1 MKIID
6 CKQGSTEWSQARLGV
21 VTASEID
28 ALVTPLFKIKSG
40 QGVQTYLYQKL
51 AERIMGYAGKSGG
64 TWAMDQGNIIE
75 TVAVP
80 WYEFANDVEVRRV
93 GFCLADDGK
102 IGCSP
107 DGLVGDDGGLEVKSP
122 QPPRQIEYLLDGVVP
137 TEYMPQIQMSLY
149 VTGRAW
155 WDFVSFHRFLPPIVI
170 RVLPDDKAQAAIE
183 TALDG
188 FTKQFDAAYERIAA
202 MMAQTGRGE

>member
-1 MKIID
+1 MKIVD

-21 VTASEID
+21 ITASEID
-28 ALVTPLFKIKSG
+28 ALVTPLFKARSG
-40 QGVQTYLYQKL
+40 AGVKTYLYQKL

-75 TVAVP
+75 EVAVP
-80 WYEFANDVEVRRV
+80 WYVFTRDVKVQRV
-93 GFCLADDGK
+93 GFCVSADGR

-107 DGLVGDDGGLEVKSP
+107 DGLVGDEGGIEVKSP
-122 QPPRQIEYLLDGVVP
+122 QPPRQIEYLLDGEVP
-137 TEYMPQIQMSLY
+137 SEYMPQIQMSLY

-170 RVLPDDKAQAAIE
+170 RVLPDSKAQAVIKE
-183 TALDG
+183 VTE
-188 FTKQFDAAYERIAA
+188 QFIKVMDDAHAQIVA
-202 MMAQTGRGE
+202 MMPQSGRGE